1 MKLLLINI
9 QELVQVEEEPRHLV
23 CGDEMKHIETIKN
36 AFLLIK
42 DELIIDFGPM
52 ENLNQSDLD
61 NYDLLMEID
70 CKGKLVFPSFCDSH
84 THLIYPA
91 SREEEFVEMLKGVSY
106 YEITRKGGGIL
117 SSSKLLH
124 KMSEKEL
131 YDKSLERVIEI
142 AEKGTGAVE
151 IKSGYGLNVKDEL
164 KMLRVIRKLKETTP
178 LAIKST
184 LLGAHAVPEEYRQTP
199 KDYINLIIEKLIP
212 QVAGDE
218 LAEFIDVFCD
228 DGFFSQYDT
237 EKILEAGLK
246 HGLKPKIH
254 ANKLGFS
261 GGVQAGVK
269 YNALSVDH
277 VEFISEEEIELLK
290 DSTTIPTI
298 LPGSTFF
305 MKTHFSPARK
315 MIDSGLPLA
324 IASDYNPGSSP
335 SGDMKFMQSLGCIN
349 YGLLPEEVINA
360 TTINSA
366 YAMGISDS
374 YGSIA
379 IGKAANV
386 FITKDI
392 PSYAYLPYAYSSNLI
407 DTVILRGEIQ

>member
-9 QELVQVEEEPRHLV
+9 KELVQVEENPRLCI
-23 CGDEMKHIETIKN
+23 CGAEMKNIETIEN

-42 DELIIDFGPM
+42 DEMIIDFGPM

-91 SREEEFVEMLKGVSY
+91 SREDEFVDMINGVSY
-106 YEITRKGGGIL
+106 YEITRRGGGIL
-117 SSSKLLH
+117 SSSRLLH
-124 KMSEKEL
+124 KMSKEEL
-131 YDKSLERVIEI
+131 YDHTLERIIEI
-142 AEKGTGAVE
+142 SEKGTGAVE
-151 IKSGYGLNVKDEL
+151 IKSGYGLNVEDEL

-184 LLGAHAVPEEYRQTP
+184 LLGAHAIPEEYRQNP
-199 KDYINLIIEKLIP
+199 KGYVNLIIDKLIP
-212 QVAGDE
+212 QVSGDE
-218 LAEFIDVFCD
+218 LAEYIDVFCD
-228 DGFFSQYDT
+228 DGFFSQHDT
-237 EKILEAGLK
+237 ERILDAGQK
-246 HGLKPKIH
+246 HGLIPKIH

-277 VEFISEEEIELLK
+277 IEFISEEEIQLLL
-290 DSTTIPTI
+290 DSETMPTI
-298 LPGSTFF
+298 LPGATFF
-305 MKTHFSPARK
+305 MNTHYSPARK
-315 MIDSGLPLA
+315 IIDSGLPLA

-335 SGDMKFMQSLGCIN
+335 SGDMKFMQTLGCVK

-366 YAMGISDS
+366 YAMGISDG

-379 IGKAANV
+379 LGKAANV

-392 PSYAYLPYAYSSNLI
+392 PSYSYLPYAYSSNLI
-407 DTVILRGEIQ
+407 ETVILRGEII

>member
-1 MKLLLINI
+1 MKLLLTNI
-9 QELVQVEEEPRHLV
+9 QELVQVEDNPQHWV
-23 CGDEMKHIETIKN
+23 CGSEMKNIETIKN

-52 ENLNQSDLD
+52 EKLNQSDLD

-70 CKGKLVFPSFCDSH
+70 CKGKLVFPSFCDPH
-84 THLIYPA
+84 THLIYPS
-91 SREEEFVEMLKGVSY
+91 SREQEFVEMINGISY
-106 YEITRKGGGIL
+106 YEITRRGGGIH
-117 SSSKLLH
+117 SSSDLLH
-124 KMSEKEL
+124 KMSEEEL
-131 YDKSLERVIEI
+131 YDHSMERMIEI
-142 AEKGTGAVE
+142 AKKGTGAVE
-151 IKSGYGLNVKDEL
+151 IKSGYGLNIEDEL

-184 LLGAHAVPEEYRQTP
+184 LLAAHIIPKKYRQNP
-199 KDYINLIIEKLIP
+199 KGYIKLIIEKLIP
-212 QVAGDE
+212 QVTDDE
-218 LAEFIDVFCD
+218 LAEYIDVFCD

-237 EKILEAGLK
+237 EKILDAGQK

-277 VEFISEEEIELLK
+277 IEFISDKEIELLRN
-290 DSTTIPTI
+290 SETMPTI
-298 LPGSTFF
+298 LPGATFF
-305 MKTHFSPARK
+305 LNTHLSPARK

-324 IASDYNPGSSP
+324 IASDFNPGSSP
-335 SGDMKFMQSLGCIN
+335 SGDMKFMQSLGCIK

-379 IGKAANV
+379 RGKAANI
-386 FITKDI
+386 FITEDI
-392 PSYAYLPYAYSSNLI
+392 PSYSYFPYAYSSNLI
-407 DTVILRGEIQ
+407 DTVILSGEIQ